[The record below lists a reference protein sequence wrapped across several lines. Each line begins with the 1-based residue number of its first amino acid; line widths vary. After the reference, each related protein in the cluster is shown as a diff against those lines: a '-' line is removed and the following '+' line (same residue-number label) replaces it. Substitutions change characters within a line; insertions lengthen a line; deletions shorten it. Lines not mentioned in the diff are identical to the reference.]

1 MITEQK
7 VRTYISYN
15 GDIDAWA
22 RVASVTNMESE
33 DWYIIESLIQDLA
46 MLVHGVI
53 SDNYKQELENK
64 LANQCMDEHTIALI
78 KAFAQ
83 KQSSI

>member
-7 VRTYISYN
+7 IRTYISYN

-22 RVASVTNMESE
+22 RAASMTNIENE
-33 DWYIIESLIQDLA
+33 DWYIIENLIQDLVMMEHDVVA
-46 MLVHGVI
+46 
-53 SDNYKQELENK
+53 DKYKHEVENK
-64 LANQCMDEHTIALI
+64 LAKQCADEHTIALM